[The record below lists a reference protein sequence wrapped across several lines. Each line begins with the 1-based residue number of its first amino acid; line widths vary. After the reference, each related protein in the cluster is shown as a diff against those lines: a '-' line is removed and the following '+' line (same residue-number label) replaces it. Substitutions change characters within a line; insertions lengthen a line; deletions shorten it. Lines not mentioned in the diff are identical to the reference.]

1 MAVITISRQ
10 FGSGGDEI
18 ADRVCQSLGYRHFDK
33 RLIAQAA
40 AEAGF
45 SEQQDLDFSEE
56 NYQVKNFMDRL
67 FARSRPVAH
76 VRVWKESVSGE
87 RVVEEMQLSE
97 EHALSLVQKAVGVA
111 YQNGNV
117 VIVGR
122 GGQILLKNYPDVL
135 HVRIEGP
142 MEDRIQRVKLQLKLE
157 KQMALDTIETRRAA
171 QDLIEQR
178 DAASADYLKHFYG
191 IDWSDPLHYHLVINS
206 SRLSADL
213 AAQVITDLFHC
224 LENIRQ
230 NA

>member
-18 ADRVCQSLGYRHFDK
+18 ATLVCQRLGYRLFDK
-33 RLIAQAA
+33 RLITRAA

-45 SEQQDLDFSEE
+45 SDQQDLDFSEE
-56 NYQVKNFMDRL
+56 NYQIKNFMDRL

-76 VRVWKESVSGE
+76 VRVWKEGTGGE

-97 EHALSLVQKAVGVA
+97 EHALTLVQKAIEFA

-117 VIVGR
+117 VITGR
-122 GGQILLKNYPDVL
+122 GGQILLKDHPDVL
-135 HVRIEGP
+135 HVRIEAP
-142 MEDRIQRVKLQLKLE
+142 MEDRIQRVKNQLKIE
-157 KQMALDTIETRRAA
+157 KQMPLDTIETRRVA

-191 IDWSDPLHYHLVINS
+191 IDWSDPLHYHLVINTS
-206 SRLSADL
+206 KLGPDL
-213 AAQVITDLFHC
+213 AAQVVVDLFHC
-224 LENIRQ
+224 LEGTRQ
-230 NA
+230 GS

>member
-33 RLIAQAA
+33 RLIAMAA

-56 NYQVKNFMDRL
+56 NYQVKNFMERL
-67 FARSRPVAH
+67 FSRPRPVAH
-76 VRVWKESVSGE
+76 VRVWKESTTGI
-87 RVVEEMQLSE
+87 RVAEEMQLSE
-97 EHALSLVQKAVGVA
+97 DHALALVQKAVEVA
-111 YQNGNV
+111 YQNGKV

-122 GGQILLKNYPDVL
+122 GGQILLKNHPDVL
-135 HVRIEGP
+135 HVRIEAP

-157 KQMALDTIETRRAA
+157 KKLPLDTIETRRVA
-171 QDLIEQR
+171 QDLIVQR

-206 SRLSADL
+206 SKLNPEL
-213 AAQVITDLFHC
+213 AAQVIANLFQC
-224 LENIRQ
+224 IENSRQ
-230 NA
+230 AA

>member
-33 RLIAQAA
+33 RLIARAA

-56 NYQVKNFMDRL
+56 NYQVRNFMERL
-67 FARSRPVAH
+67 FSRSHPVAR
-76 VRVWKESVSGE
+76 VRVWKESTTGV
-87 RVVEEMQLSE
+87 RVAEEMQLTE
-97 EHALSLVQKAVGVA
+97 DHALALVQKAVEVA

-122 GGQILLKNYPDVL
+122 GGQILLKKYPDVL
-135 HVRIEGP
+135 HVRIEAP

-157 KQMALDTIETRRAA
+157 KQMPLDTIETRRVA

-178 DAASADYLKHFYG
+178 DAASADYLNHFYG
-191 IDWSDPLHYHLVINS
+191 IDWSDPLHYHVVINS
-206 SRLSADL
+206 SKLSPDL
-213 AAQVITDLFHC
+213 AAQVIFDLVHC
-224 LENIRQ
+224 LENSRQ
-230 NA
+230 AA

>member
-33 RLIAQAA
+33 RLIARAA
-40 AEAGF
+40 EEAGF
-45 SEQQDLDFSEE
+45 SDQQDLDFSEE

-76 VRVWKESVSGE
+76 VRVWKESTGGE
-87 RVVEEMQLSE
+87 RVVEALELSE
-97 EHALSLVQKAVGVA
+97 EHALALVQKAVEVA

-117 VIVGR
+117 VIIGR
-122 GGQILLKNYPDVL
+122 GGQILLKNHPGVL
-135 HVRIEGP
+135 HVRIEAP
-142 MEDRIQRVKLQLKLE
+142 MEDRIQRVKSQLKLE
-157 KQMALDTIETRRAA
+157 KQMPLDTIDTRRVA

-178 DAASADYLKHFYG
+178 DRASADYLKQFYG

-206 SRLSADL
+206 SKLGFDL
-213 AAQVITDLFHC
+213 AAQVIVDLFHC
-224 LENIRQ
+224 IEITRQ
-230 NA
+230 AT

>member
-33 RLIAQAA
+33 RLIARAA

-56 NYQVKNFMDRL
+56 NYQVKNFMERL
-67 FARSRPVAH
+67 FSRSRPVAH
-76 VRVWKESVSGE
+76 VRVWKESTTGV
-87 RVVEEMQLSE
+87 RVAEEMQLTE
-97 EHALSLVQKAVGVA
+97 EHALALVQKAVEVA

-122 GGQILLKNYPDVL
+122 GGQILLKKYPDVL
-135 HVRIEGP
+135 HVRIEAP
-142 MEDRIQRVKLQLKLE
+142 MEDRIQREKLQLKLE
-157 KQMALDTIETRRAA
+157 KQMPLDTIETRRVA

-206 SRLSADL
+206 SKLSPDL
-213 AAQVITDLFHC
+213 AAQVIVNLVHC
-224 LENIRQ
+224 LENSRQ
-230 NA
+230 AV

>member
-33 RLIAQAA
+33 RLIARAA

-56 NYQVKNFMDRL
+56 NYQVKNFMERL
-67 FARSRPVAH
+67 FSRSRPVAH
-76 VRVWKESVSGE
+76 VRLWKESTTGV
-87 RVVEEMQLSE
+87 RVAEEMQLTE
-97 EHALSLVQKAVGVA
+97 EHALALVQKAVEVA

-122 GGQILLKNYPDVL
+122 GGQILLKKYPDVL
-135 HVRIEGP
+135 HVRIEAP
-142 MEDRIQRVKLQLKLE
+142 MEDRIQREKLQLKLE
-157 KQMALDTIETRRAA
+157 KQMPLDTIETRRVA

-206 SRLSADL
+206 SKLSPDL
-213 AAQVITDLFHC
+213 AAQVIVNLVHC
-224 LENIRQ
+224 LENSRQ
-230 NA
+230 AV